1 MKQGCFLFILWVI
14 ILAVAVVNFTLKFG
28 IFGGVAAF
36 VLLMALIVFLYRN
49 SIRVIIAQMTF
60 DKDHQKGFMWFEKA
74 YKTGKMKTH
83 SALFYAY
90 LLLRDGKLQQSEKMI
105 NDILMERR
113 ADLSRQD
120 YLNAKLNRALIKWKA
135 ADIDAAIEM
144 VQEIYDENFRTTAV
158 YGVLGYLY
166 IEKGEYEKAME
177 INKEAVEYNSDDN
190 IIMDNYALNFLCLGD
205 IKKSEELYLALL
217 EKEPDFIEPYY
228 NYGTLLEKRGDK
240 DTAREYY
247 NKALTYREKFLST
260 VSHEEIRNRLD
271 QLGD

>member
-14 ILAVAVVNFTLKFG
+14 ILAVAVVNSTLKFG

-60 DKDHQKGFMWFEKA
+60 DKDHEKGFMWFEKA

-105 NDILMERR
+105 NDILVERR
-113 ADLSRQD
+113 PDLSRQD

-135 ADIDAAIEM
+135 SDIDTAIEM